1 MSNLDKTATEKT
13 ALPEW
18 TAQAKQLLDA
28 SAHGLDAATLSR
40 LNRARQTALATRAR
54 RPMQFWFLPAG
65 LASACALLL
74 ALAVWHPHHAGNSV
88 ASKPAATAA
97 VATEADDGTDTPEF
111 YQDLEFYAWLDAQN
125 TQRKDGEG

>member
-1 MSNLDKTATEKT
+1 MSNLDKNALDENT
-13 ALPEW
+13 LPEW
-18 TAQAKQLLDA
+18 TAQAKQVLDD
-28 SAHGLDAATLSR
+28 SAQSLDAATLSR

-74 ALAVWHPHHAGNSV
+74 ALAVWQPHHAGGSAASNASV
-88 ASKPAATAA
+88 ASAGD
-97 VATEADDGTDTPEF
+97 ADDGSADTPEF

-125 TQRKDGEG
+125 AQRKEGEG